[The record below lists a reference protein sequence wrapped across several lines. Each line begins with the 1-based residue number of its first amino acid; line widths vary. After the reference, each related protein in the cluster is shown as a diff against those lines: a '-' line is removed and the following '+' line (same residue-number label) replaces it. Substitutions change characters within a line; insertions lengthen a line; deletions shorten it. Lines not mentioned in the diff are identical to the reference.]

1 MVTINLYTPPIF
13 DVEVEFPSSWNE
25 LLPEEIPFISKQLL
39 LQSDG
44 SVVRG
49 LILKYL
55 IDSRC
60 ALAKKELPQD
70 WFLKIDAEQ
79 FVIDVYPLADFIF
92 TDNNLTNNPQPV
104 EVNGII
110 LHPQLFENI
119 TCAEFEDCEVLA
131 MRFAES
137 PGEEL
142 LANLSA
148 ILFRIKTIDGIEP
161 YMKLN
166 TRTGTYITYAA
177 DKKIPQFLKLS
188 PELLYT
194 HFIWYSGC
202 RAQLPMMF
210 PSVYDAGQSGQTDQ
224 LDLMAFTKCIHSG
237 AGQKNGSREKIRT
250 MKLYEFMFEMELEA
264 QHAAEQEAQYEA
276 MKNK

>member
-1 MVTINLYTPPIF
+1 MVSINLYTPPVF
-13 DVEVEFPSSWNE
+13 DFELEFPSSWNE
-25 LLPEEIPFISKQLL
+25 LLPVEIPFISRQLL

-44 SVVRG
+44 AVVRG
-49 LILKYL
+49 PILKYL
-55 IDSRC
+55 IDSRA
-60 ALAKKELPQD
+60 ALADKELPKD

-92 TDNNLTNNPQPV
+92 NDNNLTNTPLAIEMQ
-104 EVNGII
+104 GRT

-131 MRFAES
+131 MRFAEEPS
-137 PGEEL
+137 PEL

-148 ILFRIKTIDGIEP
+148 ILFRIKTIGGVEP

-166 TRTGTYITYAA
+166 PVTAQYVTYATE
-177 DKKIPQFLKLS
+177 KKIVPFLKLP
-188 PELLYT
+188 PEQLYA

-202 RAQLPMMF
+202 RAQLPLMF
-210 PSVYDAGQSGQTDQ
+210 PGVYDGGTPGQ

-264 QHAAEQEAQYEA
+264 QRAAEQEAQYEA